1 MELWHYSI
9 NTGHGRWSPRSEVA
23 DEIVDVLRPLI
34 VAGNHDTP
42 MEGYRLEVS
51 QTLRGL
57 LCTMVHGKRPVMS
70 MMVAASQED
79 LDHLWP
85 TMQEMYHA
93 VTEVPALRSLD
104 YIAGSKPDKLPT
116 CIAWPMFATPQEAM
130 WLGDFERCLAWT
142 FLESHIV

>member
-9 NTGHGRWSPRSEVA
+9 NTGHGIWSPRSEVA
-23 DEIVDVLRPLI
+23 DDIIDLLQPLI
-34 VAGNHDTP
+34 EPGEHNMP
-42 MEGYRLEVS
+42 MEGYRLSVPKTE
-51 QTLRGL
+51 RGL
-57 LCTMVHGKRPVMS
+57 LCTMFAKDRPVMS
-70 MMVAASQED
+70 MIVAASAED

-85 TMQEMYHA
+85 TMQEMYHK

-142 FLESHIV
+142 FLEANG

>member
-23 DEIVDVLRPLI
+23 DDIIEILRPLI
-34 VAGNHDTP
+34 ESGEHDTP
-42 MEGYRLEVS
+42 MEGYRLSVPKTE
-51 QTLRGL
+51 LGL
-57 LCTMVHGKRPVMS
+57 FCTMKTVGRPVMS

-85 TMQEMYHA
+85 FMESMYYS
-93 VTEVPALRSLD
+93 VSEVPGLRSLD
-104 YIAGSKPDKLPT
+104 YIAASKPDKLPT

-142 FLESHIV
+142 FLDAKI